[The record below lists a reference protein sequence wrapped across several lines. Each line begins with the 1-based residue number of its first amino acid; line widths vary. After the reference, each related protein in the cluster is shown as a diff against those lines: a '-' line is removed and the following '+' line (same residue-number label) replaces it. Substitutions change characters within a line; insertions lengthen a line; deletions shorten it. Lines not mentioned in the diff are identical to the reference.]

1 MSRIG
6 KKSIQVPQ
14 GVEIK
19 IESLPNQGSKVKVKG
34 PKGELEKDFSP
45 LLDIKT
51 SGNEA
56 TVSLKETDTKKQNF
70 EIWGLGRA
78 LLANMITGVVE
89 GFQKTLEFTGI
100 GFKAQVKGDSLEL
113 NLGFTNPV
121 VIKAP
126 AGVTFQVEKSVIK
139 ITGTDKEAVGHVA
152 ALVRASKPPEPYKGT
167 GIKYK
172 EEIVRRKAGKKAA
185 ATTTG

>member
-6 KKSIQVPQ
+6 KKQIKIPE

-19 IESLPNQGSKVKVKG
+19 VESGRVAVKG
-34 PKGELEKDFSP
+34 PKGELEKEFP
-45 LLDIKT
+45 KNLDIQIQDG
-51 SGNEA
+51 S
-56 TVSLKETDTKKQNF
+56 VSVTPTECGDKNS

-78 LLANMITGVVE
+78 LLATMIKGVSD
-89 GFQKTLEFTGI
+89 GFEKVLEFSGV
-100 GFKAQVKGDSLEL
+100 GFKAQVNGENLEL

-126 AGVTFQVEKSVIK
+126 KGVAFQVEKNLIKVI
-139 ITGTDKEAVGHVA
+139 GADKEAVGHVA
-152 ALVRASKPPEPYKGT
+152 ALIRASRPPEPYKGT

-172 EEIVRRKAGKKAA
+172 DEIIIKKAGKKAV
-185 ATTTG
+185 TTAG

>member
-6 KKSIQVPQ
+6 KKQIKIPD

-19 IESLPNQGSKVKVKG
+19 VGSGRVTVKG
-34 PKGELEKDFSP
+34 PRGELEKEFP
-45 LLDIKT
+45 KNLDIQIQND
-51 SGNEA
+51 SVSVAPADDGNKN
-56 TVSLKETDTKKQNF
+56 S

-78 LLANMITGVVE
+78 LLATMIKGVSE
-89 GFQKTLEFTGI
+89 GFEKILEFNGI
-100 GFKAQVKGDSLEL
+100 GFKAQVNGENLEL

-126 AGVTFQVEKSVIK
+126 KGVAFQVEKNLIK
-139 ITGTDKEAVGHVA
+139 VRGTDKEAVGHVA
-152 ALVRASKPPEPYKGT
+152 ALIRASRPPEPYKGT

-172 EEIVRRKAGKKAA
+172 DEVIIKKAGKKAV
-185 ATTTG
+185 TTGA